1 MQEIKF
7 KIKNTEFANVEI
19 VPVSDGIEI
28 VVRYGGREQAGEGRG
43 FKEKGKEFKERGRER
58 SADEVIDQMKEYA
71 REEYKKP
78 GADKAEITKFVKF
91 WEAKIE
97 NEGWK
102 GEFKFDMLYDRW
114 LKNKR

>member
-19 VPVSDGIEI
+19 VPVSGGIEV
-28 VVRYGGREQAGEGRG
+28 VVRYGGREQARE
-43 FKEKGKEFKERGRER
+43 GKEFKERGRER
-58 SADEVIDQMKEYA
+58 SAEEVISQMKEYA

-102 GEFKFDMLYDRW
+102 GEFKFDTLYDRW